1 MKRSVLFLIPFLVIV
16 FKLNSEAQVNTSQED
31 LTKRDSLVAQL
42 KRAQL
47 LTTQSRFDEALKTY
61 TGIIEREPDNRDAV
75 QGWFMAKMRQT
86 STGGEGALKLI
97 EDLGKSYPGNTAIL
111 FWKSFIEA
119 SSGLNDE
126 ALRDNDKL
134 IKIFPDDPLN
144 FILRGQVLQAKGD
157 YSESSQAFEK
167 ATSLDPSRWDVW
179 GMKAGSLAK
188 TGKYDEAILSIN
200 KGIELAPDQ
209 SVNFYNRACIY
220 SIKGDKTNALIDL
233 QKAIS
238 MNPAFKGNARKDE
251 DFKKLT
257 L

>member
-1 MKRSVLFLIPFLVIV
+1 MV
-16 FKLNSEAQVNTSQED
+16 FNLNSEAQITTSQED
-31 LTKRDSLVAQL
+31 QVTRDTLAAQL

-47 LTTQSRFDEALKTY
+47 LTSHSRFDEAIKIY
-61 TGIIEREPDNRDAV
+61 IGIIEREPDNRDAV
-75 QGWFMAKMRQT
+75 QGWFIAKMRQT
-86 STGGEGALKLI
+86 STGGEGALTLI
-97 EDLGKSYPGNTAIL
+97 EDLGKTYPDNTAIL

-134 IKIFPDDPLN
+134 IKIFPDDPVN
-144 FILRGQVLQAKGD
+144 FILRGQVLEAKGD
-157 YSESSQAFEK
+157 YSESSRAFEK
-167 ATSLDPSRWDVW
+167 ATSLDPSRWEVW

-188 TGKYDEAILSIN
+188 AGKYDEALISIN

-220 SIKGDKTNALIDL
+220 SLKGDKANALIDL
-233 QKAIS
+233 EKAIS
-238 MNPAFKGNARKDE
+238 MNPSFRQNAAKDEDFKNLYDDE